1 MVGHLPVVAIV
12 DDEPHFRRALERL
25 LINTGF
31 EARQFGSGDEFLQ
44 HLEGIDC
51 AILDLHMAGMS
62 GFDVQKALATRR
74 APIPFLVLTGNDT
87 PGNRS
92 RQPQRGRTRLPDQ
105 AGGRRRAVECAAPDI
120 AACAV
125 RRDGPVALGNGQL
138 LPPHCGYS
146 VRVRDHDQPRRHRET
161 EPVPCGARG
170 VPWITRAEQRLL
182 AYRSS

>member
-31 EARQFGSGDEFLQ
+31 EARQFESGDEFLQ
-44 HLEGIDC
+44 HLDGIDC

-92 RQPQRGRTRLPDQ
+92 RSLSEGARAYLTKPVDDEELLSALRL
-105 AGGRRRAVECAAPDI
+105 I
-120 AACAV
+120 
-125 RRDGPVALGNGQL
+125 
-138 LPPHCGYS
+138 LPPA
-146 VRVRDHDQPRRHRET
+146 Q
-161 EPVPCGARG
+161 
-170 VPWITRAEQRLL
+170 
-182 AYRSS
+182 